1 MPNKTVTFGGVFH
14 SKSATLPNPK
24 TQKNT
29 PDVIETKNDKSMLKK
44 GFNCVGTLR
53 NSFKMV
59 SNNGSTLI
67 SIRLVR
73 SKLRKRDDSN
83 LSPESGTP
91 NTNHN
96 NNIIQPD
103 VVVSANVNSAP
114 VEPPPFLWLYSSK
127 NNLATP
133 TSTTASQYTLYNND
147 QDVLVHSSSCEDTRK
162 VCNGT
167 GGGGGHGLKKNLGGK
182 WKKLVKKKSPQ
193 EAYTIPAELKDQLQH
208 IYVY

>member
-1 MPNKTVTFGGVFH
+1 MPNKSVTFGGVFH
-14 SKSATLPNPK
+14 NKSATLPNPK
-24 TQKNT
+24 TQKST
-29 PDVIETKNDKSMLKK
+29 PDVLETKNNDKSILKK

-73 SKLRKRDDSN
+73 SKLRKREDSN
-83 LSPESGTP
+83 LSPESGAT

-96 NNIIQPD
+96 NNIIPPD
-103 VVVSANVNSAP
+103 VVVSASAAP

-127 NNLATP
+127 NNLVPP
-133 TSTTASQYTLYNND
+133 TSTTTSSQYTLYNND
-147 QDVLVHSSSCEDTRK
+147 QEVLVHSPSCEDTRK
-162 VCNGT
+162 ACNGSS
-167 GGGGGHGLKKNLGGK
+167 GGGNTLKKNLGGK
-182 WKKLVKKKSPQ
+182 WKKLVKKKTPQ
-193 EAYTIPAELKDQLQH
+193 EAYTIPAELKDQLKQ

>member
-1 MPNKTVTFGGVFH
+1 MFFFCEYFLLKFEKKMPNKTVTFGGVFH

-29 PDVIETKNDKSMLKK
+29 PDVLETKNDKDKSMIKR
-44 GFNCVGTLR
+44 GFNCVGNLR

-73 SKLRKRDDSN
+73 SKLRKRDDTN
-83 LSPESGTP
+83 LSPETPP

-103 VVVSANVNSAP
+103 VVVSANTAP

-127 NNLATP
+127 TNLAP
-133 TSTTASQYTLYNND
+133 PASTTTSSQYTLYNND
-147 QDVLVHSSSCEDTRK
+147 QVRY
-162 VCNGT
+162 N
-167 GGGGGHGLKKNLGGK
+167 
-182 WKKLVKKKSPQ
+182 
-193 EAYTIPAELKDQLQH
+193 I
-208 IYVY
+208 